1 MEDQTAYNSQLR
13 YQAGLTDMRTAE
25 IRTFS
30 TGATRSSAE
39 GKPEYAG
46 YLSPRFIRAYGQYM
60 LKHQVQADGN
70 MRDCRN
76 WQNGIPL
83 ESYMQSMFRH
93 FVEVWTYHELLRKGQ
108 TVSPDDFI
116 ESLCALTFNAMGMCH
131 ELLGVEP

>member
-1 MEDQTAYNSQLR
+1 MSEDQTVYM
-13 YQAGLTDMRTAE
+13 TDMRTAE

-30 TGATRSSAE
+30 TGATRSSSE

-76 WQNGIPL
+76 WQSGIPL

-93 FVEVWTYHELLRKGQ
+93 FVEVWSDYEQHRLEGA
-108 TVSPDDFI
+108 DDDGAMI
-116 ESLCALTFNAMGMCH
+116 ESLCALAFNVMGMTH
-131 ELLGVEP
+131 EIIGE